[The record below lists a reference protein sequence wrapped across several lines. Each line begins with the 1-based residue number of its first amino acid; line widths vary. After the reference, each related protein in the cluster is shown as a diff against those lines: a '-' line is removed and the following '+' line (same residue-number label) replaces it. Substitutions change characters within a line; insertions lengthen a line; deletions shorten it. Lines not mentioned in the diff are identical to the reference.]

1 MGEAA
6 VVALNPQ
13 VLLLLDLQAAK
24 AVARVPRE
32 AVLSAAA
39 GRRRQQH
46 LMGVEVVKPSPFR
59 QGSFLLG
66 DHLVA
71 GREARWLEHGL
82 SIHRVILRL
91 C

>member
-13 VLLLLDLQAAK
+13 VLRLLDLQAAK

-39 GRRRQQH
+39 ERRRQQH
-46 LMGVEVVKPSPFR
+46 LMGVGAVKPPPFR
-59 QGSFLLG
+59 QASFLLDG
-66 DHLVA
+66 HLVA
-71 GREARWLEHGL
+71 GREVRLLEHGL
-82 SIHRVILRL
+82 SVHRAILCL